1 MDLKKKSIIPST
13 IKSLFIAGFLLC
25 ISTFLQSHLYAQR
38 CATVEYQKIRHQKYP
53 HLKSEAEF
61 ESWLKKKIEQR
72 KAALANGIAREEAT
86 VYTIPVVVHVIHN
99 GEAPGIGTNIPDDQI
114 ISQIEVL
121 TEDFRRTNTDA
132 SNTPAMFL
140 PVASDVELEFTL
152 ALRDPEGLATSGII
166 RVDGGRSQ
174 WSLADN
180 YELKSLSLWPPEDY
194 LNIWVTDLSGSY
206 LGYAQFPT
214 TDLLSGLDAASESQ
228 FTDGVVID
236 YRAFGSADK
245 YPPSN
250 VISSYNLGRTTTH
263 EVGHYFGLRHIWGD
277 DSGGCSLSDY
287 VDDTPNQGG
296 STTGCPDSNPESCS
310 SVDMIQ
316 NYMDYTNDA
325 CMNLFTEDQKTRMR
339 TILDN
344 SPRRAS
350 LRDSKGAMPPVVVSN
365 DLGIRDVINPVYS
378 SCAGAAT
385 PTLAIRNY
393 GSNTITSAEI
403 TIRIDAGAVEATT
416 FILNLPP
423 LGIDT
428 VAFDPVDFDTTQ
440 EYEILYEVTIVNGV
454 ADGNADNNQKTT
466 IIEVPETINIPINED
481 FNLLAPGQTPE
492 QWTLQ
497 NPDGQKTWE
506 ARQNVPNGEGSSNT
520 ALYVN
525 FYDYEIEGDYD
536 TLITPVLDLSSIT
549 FAILSFDRAYAQY
562 PQVDADGLIIKVST
576 NCGQSYDHT
585 IFESYGSELATV
597 SETSSSYFP
606 SGLSDWKKECL
617 ILDDFLGN
625 SNVRIAFIA
634 RNGYGNNLYI
644 DNISINDSD
653 NASDRKD
660 LALIGLSRPSKV
672 VCPQD
677 LSPTVLVKNQGCT
690 VEEQFTL
697 NYQFDF
703 GQVVSD
709 EITFD
714 SLKPGQTLEVVLA
727 NESFSLG
734 KHVYDI
740 ELMGTNDI
748 NTSNNT
754 LSGAFYVNDEKDE
767 LPIREDF
774 ENFSSSGWVAA
785 NDIDD
790 VVSWSLEETDRGN
803 SLYLSGTGQEGWLVS
818 PALNFTTAEQALLSF
833 DLAYSHVEGSKD
845 GLTILV
851 STDCGVSY
859 EEEVFSRFGEELGT
873 GTFTSTPRADSVWSR
888 IDVNLSEYLQ
898 EDDLRIA
905 FIVTKDSDS
914 NIYLDN
920 IQTFVTKHEV
930 TEDLIYPNPAPGGI
944 FNISFDLPEKE
955 TVEVGIYD
963 SRGQILGHMVFNNTL
978 NQTYTFDYGHAAQG
992 IYFAKVVGESFS
1004 YTKIIWL
1011 LR

>member
-1 MDLKKKSIIPST
+1 MDLKKKSIISST
-13 IKSLFIAGFLLC
+13 TKSLFIAGFLLC
-25 ISTFLQSHLYAQR
+25 ISTVLQSPLYAQR
-38 CATVEYQKIRHQKYP
+38 CATVEYQKIRQQKHP
-53 HLKSEAEF
+53 HLHSEEEF
-61 ESWLKKKIEQR
+61 ENWLKKKIEER
-72 KAALANGIAREEAT
+72 KAVLEKGVTREEAT

-99 GEAPGIGTNIPDDQI
+99 GESLGIGANIPDDQI

-121 TEDFRRTNTDA
+121 TEDFRRTNADA

-140 PVASDVELEFTL
+140 PVASDIELEFAL
-152 ALRDPEGLATSGII
+152 AQRDPEGLPTSGIVRI
-166 RVDGGRSQ
+166 NGGRSQ
-174 WSLADN
+174 WDLADN
-180 YELKSLSLWPPEDY
+180 YELKSLSLWEPEDY

-214 TDLLSGLDAASESQ
+214 TDLLNGLDAASASRY
-228 FTDGVVID
+228 TDGVVID
-236 YRAFGSADK
+236 YRAFGSVDK

-277 DSGGCSLSDY
+277 DSGGCSLSDF

-296 STTGCPDSNPESCS
+296 STTGCPDSNPTSCS
-310 SVDMIQ
+310 SIDMIQ

-350 LRDSKGAMPPVVVSN
+350 LRNSKGAIPPAVVSN
-365 DLGIRDVINPVYS
+365 DLGIRNVVSPLYS
-378 SCAGAAT
+378 ACAGSAT

-393 GSNTITSAEI
+393 GSNTITSAEV
-403 TIRIDAGAVEATT
+403 TIQINGGPVDATT
-416 FILNLPP
+416 FVLNLAP
-423 LGIDT
+423 LEIDT
-428 VAFDPVDFDTTQ
+428 VEFDPVNLNITGDYTIT
-440 EYEILYEVTIVNGV
+440 YEITAVNG
-454 ADGNADNNQKTT
+454 ATDGNADNDQVATVVN
-466 IIEVPETINIPINED
+466 VPETINIPIEEN
-481 FNLLAPGQTPE
+481 FNTLASGEVPA
-492 QWTLQ
+492 QWTVQ

-506 ARQNVPNGEGSSNT
+506 ARTNVPNGEGTENT
-520 ALYVN
+520 SLYVN
-525 FYDYEIEGDYD
+525 FYNYEVEGDYD
-536 TLITPVLDLSSIT
+536 TLLTPVLDLSSVT

-562 PQVDADGLIIKVST
+562 PQIDTDGLIIKVST
-576 NCGQSYDHT
+576 NCGQSYDYT
-585 IFESYGSELATV
+585 LFESYGSELATA
-597 SETSSSYFP
+597 SETSSAYFP

-644 DNISINDSD
+644 DNITINDSNNTD
-653 NASDRKD
+653 DRKD
-660 LALIGLSRPSKV
+660 LALIDLSRPSKV
-672 VCPQD
+672 VCPQEVA
-677 LSPTVLVKNQGCT
+677 PTVLVKNQGCT
-690 VEEQFTL
+690 IEQQFTL

-703 GQVVSD
+703 GQLVTSEVTID
-709 EITFD
+709 AF
-714 SLKPGQTLEVVLA
+714 KPGQTAEVVLPSEA
-727 NESFSLG
+727 FALG
-734 KHVYDI
+734 EHVYNI
-740 ELMGTNDI
+740 ELSGSNDI

-767 LPIREDF
+767 LPIRENF
-774 ENFSSSGWVAA
+774 ENFSSSGWVAV
-785 NDIDD
+785 NDIGD
-790 VVSWSLEETDRGN
+790 VVSWRLEETDRGN
-803 SLYLSGTGQEGWLVS
+803 SLFLAGSGQEGWLVS
-818 PALNFTTAEQALLSF
+818 PALDFTTADQALLSF
-833 DLAYSHVEGSKD
+833 DLAYSYTEGSKD

-859 EEEVFSRFGEELGT
+859 EEEVFSRFGEELST

-888 IDVNLSEYLQ
+888 IDVNLTEYLQ
-898 EDDLRIA
+898 EDDLRMA

-930 TEDLIYPNPAPGGI
+930 TRDLIYPNPAPGGI

-955 TVEVGIYD
+955 TVEIGIYD
-963 SRGQILGHMVFNNTL
+963 SRGQVIGHRVFDNTL